1 MDYRAALVLS
11 IGLTAF
17 AQTPA
22 TPAPEVD
29 SALRSRVTEFFQD
42 LVDSKFV
49 EAFDFVADD
58 TRTFYFNSEKKPL
71 KEFKIREVKY
81 DSGFEKATVTLDVK
95 REWTFTALA
104 AKQPVIADVSMV
116 TIWKLEKGKWVWSNE
131 PRPDQPVTPMGPS
144 NVQLIQRQA
153 DGTVTGLPPKIT
165 DEILHAA
172 GQKILEPSSIGSI
185 DKREITLSAS
195 QASSDKV
202 VFHNGQQGSIRLELS
217 LAPLPGLTAQ
227 LDKNDLNAGDNAAL
241 QISYD
246 PRSGQAA
253 AGRSALI
260 RLVVI
265 PFNLT
270 YDVRVNFTQ

>member
-1 MDYRAALVLS
+1 MRYRAALVLS

-49 EAFDFVADD
+49 EAFDLVAED

-71 KEFKIREVKY
+71 KGFKIVEVKY
-81 DSGFEKATVTLDVK
+81 DPGFTKATVTLDVK
-95 REWTFTALA
+95 REWTFSVQA
-104 AKQPVIADVSMV
+104 ARIPPTIVEVPMV
-116 TIWKLEKGKWVWSNE
+116 TIWKLEKGKWGWSSE

-144 NVQLIQRQA
+144 DVQLIHRQP
-153 DGTVTGLPPKIT
+153 DGTVAGLPPQIT
-165 DEILHAA
+165 DEILNAA
-172 GQKILEPSSIGSI
+172 KQKILGQNSI
-185 DKREITLSAS
+185 DKREVTLSAS

-202 VFHNGQQGSIRLELS
+202 TFHNGQQGSIRLELS
-217 LAPLPGLTAQ
+217 PAPVAGLTVQ
-227 LDKNDLNAGDNAAL
+227 LDKTDLNAGDDAAL
-241 QISYD
+241 RISYD

-253 AGRSALI
+253 AGKSALI
-260 RLVVI
+260 RLMII
-265 PFNLT
+265 PFNQI
-270 YDVRVNFTQ
+270 YDVTVTFTQ

>member
-1 MDYRAALVLS
+1 MRYHPALALL

-49 EAFDFVADD
+49 EAFDLVAAD
-58 TRTFYFNSEKKPL
+58 TRAFYFNSEKKPL

-81 DSGFEKATVTLDVK
+81 DPGFTKATVTLDVK
-95 REWTFTALA
+95 REWQFTVRA
-104 AKQPVIADVSMV
+104 APVIADVSMV
-116 TIWKLEKGKWVWSNE
+116 TIWRLEKGNWVWSNE

-144 NVQLIQRQA
+144 DIELIQRQK

-165 DEILHAA
+165 DEVLNAA
-172 GQKILEPSSIGSI
+172 KQKILDPSNIGGI

-202 VFHNGQQGSIRLELS
+202 VFHNGPMGAIRLELS
-217 LAPLPGLTAQ
+217 PAPIPGLTAQ
-227 LDKNDLNAGDNAAL
+227 LDKTDLNAGDNAAL

-246 PRSGQAA
+246 PRSGQAT
-253 AGRSALI
+253 AGKSASI
-260 RLVVI
+260 RLTVV
-265 PFNLT
+265 PFNQI
-270 YDVRVNFTQ
+270 YDVAVKFTQ

>member
-1 MDYRAALVLS
+1 MGYRAALFLS

-49 EAFDFVADD
+49 EAFDLVADD

-71 KEFKIREVKY
+71 KEFKIIEVKY
-81 DSGFEKATVTLDVK
+81 DPAFTKATVTLDVK
-95 REWTFTALA
+95 REWTFSVQAARTAA
-104 AKQPVIADVSMV
+104 TIVEVPMV

-131 PRPDQPVTPMGPS
+131 TRPDQPVTPMGPS
-144 NVQLIQRQA
+144 DVQLIHRQP
-153 DGTVTGLPPKIT
+153 DGTVAGLPPQIT
-165 DEILHAA
+165 NEILNAA
-172 GQKILEPSSIGSI
+172 KQKILGQSSI
-185 DKREITLSAS
+185 DKREITLSTS

-202 VFHNGQQGSIRLELS
+202 TFHNGQQGAIRLQLS
-217 LAPLPGLTAQ
+217 PAPIPGLTVQ
-227 LDKNDLNAGDNAAL
+227 LDKTDLNAGDDAAL

-253 AGRSALI
+253 AGKSALI
-260 RLVVI
+260 RLIVV
-265 PFNLT
+265 PFNQI
-270 YDVRVNFTQ
+270 YDVKVNFTQ

>member
-1 MDYRAALVLS
+1 MNYRAVLVLS

-29 SALRSRVTEFFQD
+29 SALRARVTEFFQD

-49 EAFDFVADD
+49 EAFDMVAED

-71 KEFKIREVKY
+71 KEFKIHEVKY
-81 DSGFEKATVTLDVK
+81 DPDFTKATVTLDVK
-95 REWTFTALA
+95 REWSFTALA
-104 AKQPVIADVSMV
+104 ATQPVIADVSMV
-116 TIWKLEKGKWVWSNE
+116 TTWKLEKGKWVWSSQ

-144 NVQLIQRQA
+144 DVQLIQRQP

-172 GQKILEPSSIGSI
+172 GQKILGSGSIGGI
-185 DKREITLSAS
+185 DKPEITLSVS

-202 VFHNGQQGSIRLELS
+202 VFHNTEQGSIRLEVS
-217 LAPLPGLTAQ
+217 LAPTPGLTAQ
-227 LDKNDLNAGDNAAL
+227 LDKTDVNAGEAAAL

-246 PRSGQAA
+246 PASGQEA
-253 AGRSALI
+253 AGKSVLI
-260 RLVVI
+260 RLAVI
-265 PFNLT
+265 PFNKT
-270 YDVRVNFTQ
+270 FDIKVNFTQ

>member
-1 MDYRAALVLS
+1 MGYRASLVLS

-42 LVDSKFV
+42 LVNSKFL
-49 EAFDFVADD
+49 EAFDLVAED
-58 TRTFYFNSEKKPL
+58 TKAFYFNSEKKPL

-81 DSGFEKATVTLDVK
+81 DPGFTKATVTLDVK

-104 AKQPVIADVSMV
+104 ANQPTIADVSMV
-116 TIWKLEKGKWVWSNE
+116 TIWKLEKDKWVWSNQ

-144 NVQLIQRQA
+144 NIELIQRQP
-153 DGTVTGLPPKIT
+153 DGTVSGLPPKIT
-165 DEILHAA
+165 DEILNAVK
-172 GQKILEPSSIGSI
+172 QKILDPSSIGSI

-217 LAPLPGLTAQ
+217 FAPTPGLTVQ
-227 LDKNDLNAGDNAAL
+227 LDKTDLSAGDNAAL

-253 AGRSALI
+253 AGRSVSI
-260 RLVVI
+260 RLTVV
-265 PFNLT
+265 PFNQI
-270 YDVRVNFTQ
+270 YDVSVNFTQ